1 MQTGKSQKYSKEQLE
16 GGKEGN
22 LFEFCILYLII
33 ILIYSFSG
41 QTLDFRGPRIFYLVV
56 TIIIQLYCN
65 VHIVLRKWQQY
76 KEENR
81 NIQHGRVSIPI
92 IRIFL
97 NDNPIQ
103 ASTNERSISEPIPN
117 SVARINNVAY
127 NKVLAEVTHITLF
140 FIYVLFFLTIRA
152 YIGHFI
158 SELDTHSII
167 NQSKIKLYI
176 LNFAPQF
183 LVTFM
188 FPLMFYFSHIEL
200 RIYWKNCF
208 RICRRKQF

>member
-1 MQTGKSQKYSKEQLE
+1 M
-16 GGKEGN
+16 
-22 LFEFCILYLII
+22 
-33 ILIYSFSG
+33 
-41 QTLDFRGPRIFYLVV
+41 VV

-81 NIQHGRVSIPI
+81 NIQHQLVSFPI

-103 ASTNERSISEPIPN
+103 DSANERSIPEPIPN
-117 SVARINNVAY
+117 PVARINNVAY

-140 FIYVLFFLTIRA
+140 FIYVLFFLIIRA
-152 YIGHFI
+152 YIEHFI
-158 SELDTHSII
+158 SDLDTHSII

-188 FPLMFYFSHIEL
+188 FPLMFYFGHIEL

-208 RICRRKQF
+208 RICRRKQY